1 MSQGQDLSLP
11 DFTPADVKN
20 LISVLDEFLKK
31 TSEFFNKYNNEPS
44 DDSIAIQ
51 ERVNFPKEVSVK
63 NAHYGGFLSM
73 EAAADHLMVFK
84 DSLVEPAKSIAP
96 WTCVRGLLE
105 SCALASWFLE
115 PKIDVNTRVGRY
127 FAFRYTGFV
136 QQIKLYRAG
145 GDRKDYINRVRERIK
160 KVEQEA
166 LKLGYQP
173 VLDNKGNLD
182 GICQR
187 MPPITGLIGITLDKE
202 VEYRLLSA
210 IAHGHHWATN
220 QVGFRVTGYSDSKGN
235 IQTGLEKHIDPKL
248 IFYATSIAITAFA
261 QVLWYIWLL
270 YGWDE
275 EEIINVLNDTFD
287 ELFLTNENRIWNR

>member
-1 MSQGQDLSLP
+1 MSQGQNLSPP

-20 LISVLDEFLKK
+20 LITVLDEFLKR

-51 ERVNFPKEVSVK
+51 ERVTFPNEVSVK
-63 NAHYGGFLSM
+63 NAHYGGFMSM

-84 DSLVEPAKSIAP
+84 DSIVEPAKSIAP

-115 PKIDVNTRVGRY
+115 PEIDVNTRVGRY

-145 GDRKDYINRVRERIK
+145 GDRNNFIKRVEERIE

-166 LKLGYQP
+166 LNLGYQP
-173 VLDNKGNLD
+173 VVDAKGNLG

-187 MPPITGLIGITLDKE
+187 MPPITDLIGITLDKE

-210 IAHGHHWATN
+210 LAHGHHWATI

-235 IQTGLEKHIDPKL
+235 TQTGLAKHIEPNL
-248 IFYATSIAITAFA
+248 VFYATSIGLTAFA

-270 YGWDE
+270 YGWDK
-275 EEIINVLNDTFD
+275 EEIKVVLKDTFD
-287 ELFLTNENRIWNR
+287 KLFLTNENRIWNR